1 VCYALAFPVSVC
13 KITTFSRHSKK
24 KRNPDRVDDLLMK
37 KRGCVKNVSYLCSF
51 EDAAKNETKCL
62 ETSGFAADAVGGCAC
77 LGAEAYHV

>member
-1 VCYALAFPVSVC
+1 
-13 KITTFSRHSKK
+13 
-24 KRNPDRVDDLLMK
+24 M
-37 KRGCVKNVSYLCSF
+37 KNVSYLCSF